1 MSKILGMIGSVFAY
15 FCIAT
20 VLAVG
25 ISIGSMWSSGVLNK
39 DKIYGMLAVVH
50 GIELGKD
57 TADEKADKMPSEQLS
72 LESISDARILHGL
85 NIDIRETAMDKGLVH
100 LRKVG
105 QTVRTDKERFNRL
118 HTGFTQQLKELDGV
132 ASDEALQDL
141 KKTLEALPPEL
152 ARDQI
157 KIILEKEGGLDQIV
171 AVVKAMPSSSLSCW
185 VNPVCNLLNRSLSV
199 RTVWPTLRRW
209 TSPLS
214 IAVSRMSIFNPCKIL
229 ASEMDSNESCSLG
242 ILSAFS
248 SAVSF
253 PNSIPWTTASMP

>member
-171 AVVKAMPSSSLSCW
+171 AVVKAMQIDKRKKLLTAFEGPDGNSLADILEQIRLGTVKRELIKNTAEQLNDPSQ
-185 VNPVCNLLNRSLSV
+185 
-199 RTVWPTLRRW
+199 
-209 TSPLS
+209 
-214 IAVSRMSIFNPCKIL
+214 K
-229 ASEMDSNESCSLG
+229 
-242 ILSAFS
+242 
-248 SAVSF
+248 
-253 PNSIPWTTASMP
+253 